1 MGNFG
6 NSLPQVDRI
15 QMPQRNTGQL
25 AQAMGNLGQAVGQ
38 VAKQQAEQKKAEQD
52 KKDKADFAL
61 QSSK

>member
-6 NSLPQVDRI
+6 NAMPQVERT

-38 VAKQQAEQKKAEQD
+38 LAAG
-52 KKDKADFAL
+52 
-61 QSSK
+61 